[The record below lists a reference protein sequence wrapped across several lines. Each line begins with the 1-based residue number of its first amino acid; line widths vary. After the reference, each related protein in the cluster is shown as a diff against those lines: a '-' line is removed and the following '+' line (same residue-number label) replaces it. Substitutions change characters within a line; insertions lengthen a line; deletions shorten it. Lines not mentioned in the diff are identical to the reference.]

1 MNMVDIILKKKAGE
15 ALSAEEIRFF
25 AQGAAAGTIPDY
37 QLSALLMAIC
47 WRGMNAQE
55 TTCLTME
62 MMHSGGVVDLSA
74 IDGVCVD
81 KHSTGG
87 VGDTTTLVLVPL
99 AAACGAKVAKIS
111 GRGLGH
117 TGGTLDKLESIPGCS
132 VEETEARFVRQVQEI
147 GCSVIGQTHD
157 LCPADKA
164 LYALR
169 DVTGTVDCIPLIASS
184 IVSKK
189 LASGAG
195 AIVLDVK
202 TGSGALMHTLE
213 DSIALAKAMV
223 DIGAQ
228 AGKPILALVTGM
240 EQPLGTHVGNALE
253 VKEAIDILSGRAG
266 GDLLAVSLELG
277 SRMLV
282 AAGIAENVEDGKARM
297 KRALESGAGL
307 EKLKEMIAAQGGD
320 AGVCDDV
327 TRLPQ
332 AKYLVPVPAP
342 HDGYVADM
350 DTTAIG
356 YCAQDLG
363 AGRKQKT
370 DAIDPAVGLVM
381 DVRIGDFVKRGDA
394 LDAAPE
400 PDGAG
405 GGRDCPHAAG
415 RQADERETRDAA
427 AGVCGGFT
435 GRGRALKNAFRPP
448 AARRKRSKEKY
459 GRKAKKGELS
469 QKGGAA
475 GAPSEAGSLRV
486 CAGHRRVAGSHAAAN
501 ALYTDHS
508 FYR

>member
-1 MNMVDIILKKKAGE
+1 MNMVDVILKKKAGK
-15 ALSAEEIRFF
+15 ALSTEEIRAF
-25 AQGAAAGTIPDY
+25 ARGAADGSIPDY

-47 WRGMNAQE
+47 FQGMDARE
-55 TTCLTME
+55 TTDLTME

-99 AAACGAKVAKIS
+99 AAACGAKVAKLS

-132 VEETEARFVRQVQEI
+132 VEKTQEEFVRQVQEI
-147 GCSVIGQTHD
+147 GCAVIGQTHD

-169 DVTGTVDCIPLIASS
+169 DVTGTVDSVPLIASS

-202 TGSGALMHTLE
+202 TGSGALMHTLD
-213 DSIALAKAMV
+213 DSVALARAMV
-223 DIGAQ
+223 DIGEQ
-228 AGKPILALVTGM
+228 AGRPILALVTGM

-253 VKEAIDILSGRAG
+253 VKEAIDILAGRAG
-266 GDLLAVSLELG
+266 GDLLTVSLELG
-277 SRMLV
+277 ARMLV
-282 AAGIAENVEDGKARM
+282 AAGIAADVADGKARM
-297 KRALESGAGL
+297 TAALESGAGL
-307 EKLKEMIAAQGGD
+307 DKLRQMIAAQGGD
-320 AGVCDDV
+320 ARVCDDV
-327 TRLPQ
+327 SLLPQ
-332 AKYLVPVPAP
+332 AKHIIDVPAQR
-342 HDGYVADM
+342 DGYVARM

-381 DVRIGDFVKRGDA
+381 RVRLGDA
-394 LDAAPE
+394 VHAGEPLATLYINRPELAQEAAQRLQGAIVIEEEKPE
-400 PDGAG
+400 LP
-405 GGRDCPHAAG
+405 PLIYAAVAPG
-415 RQADERETRDAA
+415 ETIRYA
-427 AGVCGGFT
+427 
-435 GRGRALKNAFRPP
+435 
-448 AARRKRSKEKY
+448 
-459 GRKAKKGELS
+459 
-469 QKGGAA
+469 
-475 GAPSEAGSLRV
+475 
-486 CAGHRRVAGSHAAAN
+486 
-501 ALYTDHS
+501 
-508 FYR
+508 